1 VGYLPAADCGHKP
14 RCHTIRCGKRLGC
27 AILYLQTID
36 LPRQARDKHRK
47 RLICQDRLGTNIGN
61 VENDRC
67 FLQANSRRRSS
78 RWTTSFRRTTR
89 VRKTDVICLHHFI
102 LVLYQ
107 RSVYQDRLRTNIGK
121 VEAERRFSQVASP
134 LTQDAGTGT
143 RPARIE
149 ARCKK
154 TDGSAPRCRLSRSR
168 TAPPASTIRGRSRV
182 RKTAFPPTFDAKHD
196 DFTKTGSGQM
206 KGSLNKRSVFSQS
219 QATRRRGC
227 QP

>member
-102 LVLYQ
+102 LVL
-107 RSVYQDRLRTNIGK
+107 STISL
-121 VEAERRFSQVASP
+121 P
-134 LTQDAGTGT
+134 
-143 RPARIE
+143 RPAQDKHR
-149 ARCKK
+149 KK
-154 TDGSAPRCRLSRSR
+154 LRRKGVSRRWPRLSRR
-168 TAPPASTIRGRSRV
+168 TRALGR
-182 RKTAFPPTFDAKHD
+182 A
-196 DFTKTGSGQM
+196 
-206 KGSLNKRSVFSQS
+206 
-219 QATRRRGC
+219 RRGSKRGAKRRMV
-227 QP
+227 PRPAAV